1 MTMESRAVGQA
12 QIDLPLDRLAEICR
26 RYHVRQMA
34 LFGSA
39 LRDDFGPQSDV
50 DLLVEFLPGARTG
63 LAFFALQDELS
74 AAIGRTVDLNTAG
87 FLGPRILPTV
97 LAEARPVYVAA

>member
-1 MTMESRAVGQA
+1 MESRAVGQA
-12 QIDLPLDRLAEICR
+12 RIDLPLDRLAEICR
-26 RYHVRQMA
+26 GYHVRRLA

-39 LRDDFGPQSDV
+39 LRDDFGPESDV
-50 DLLVEFLPGARTG
+50 DLLVEFQPGARTG

-87 FLGPRILPTV
+87 FLGPHILPAV
-97 LAEARPVYVAA
+97 LAEAQPLYVAA